1 MKKTSAELL
10 SYIINQNPVLSENID
25 LPVQGQSIEPIGK
38 LIMSNASY
46 RNAFINTVNVIGVTI
61 IKKNL
66 WDNPWDFT
74 KRGNMAFG
82 QHVREMINDL
92 CNVYDYNG
100 VGNDEDRF
108 LQTVVP
114 NVLNYIHEI
123 NFQKF
128 YQTTTSDAQL
138 AMAFT
143 SEDGLYGLIEDTIG
157 MLYESLKYDEYLVD
171 KYILCRRIVD
181 GTVPSFKLT
190 TLSKTAREI
199 VAQMKSI
206 TNKMTFR
213 SPNFNP
219 AGIRKAN
226 KFEELITIMDTDFEG
241 VLSTEVLATSYFRND
256 AELKTSLRLIDG
268 FSTTDEARLTELLG
282 SAYTSFTDTE
292 KAELAKV
299 KACVI
304 AREWFMD
311 YDYLLDAEAEVKQ
324 TDFYNPT
331 TLKHNFF
338 LHKWSVKSSSPFEQ
352 CCVFIDDTDP
362 SVTSV
367 TISPSTATVSKGQEL
382 KLAATVV
389 TEGFA
394 NKAVQWS
401 LNSQAITSG
410 ATINEEGIL
419 KVPSGYTTA
428 LGTQGVY
435 NLTVSTALATGEKL
449 VIDGVTY
456 EAAAAADTAAKQATA
471 IYTQLS
477 ADTTI
482 STYYTVT
489 NPSSGVVRF
498 TETSSYYGIDKP
510 DVSDVEPATGQTT
523 ATGVVT
529 LAVGTQGAQSS
540 SPIHVTA
547 TSIYDDSKEAEAL
560 ITVS

>member
-1 MKKTSAELL
+1 MRKGSAELL
-10 SYIINQNPVLSENID
+10 SYIINSNPVLSENID
-25 LPVQGQSIEPIGK
+25 LPVQGQSIQPIGK
-38 LIMSNASY
+38 IIMSNAAY
-46 RNAFINTVNVIGVTI
+46 RNAFINTINVIGVTI

-92 CNVYDYNG
+92 CNVYDYNAPS
-100 VGNDEDRF
+100 NDEDRF

-114 NVLNYIHEI
+114 NILSYIHEI

-128 YQTTTSDAQL
+128 YQTTTSDAQM

-143 SEDGLYGLIEDTIG
+143 SEDGLYQLIEDTIG

-181 GTVPSFKLT
+181 GTVPSFTLT
-190 TLSKTAREI
+190 TTSKTAREI
-199 VAQMKSI
+199 VSQMKSI

-226 KFEELITIMDTDFEG
+226 KFEELITIMDSDFEG
-241 VLSTEVLATSYFRND
+241 AMSTEVLATSFFKD
-256 AELKTSLRLIDG
+256 EAELRTNLRLIDG

-282 SAYTSFTDTE
+282 DAYVQFTDAE

-311 YDYLLDAEAEVKQ
+311 YDYLLDSEAEVKQ

-331 TLKHNFF
+331 TLKHNFY
-338 LHKWSVKSSSPFEQ
+338 LHKWAVKSSSPFEQ
-352 CCVFIDDTDP
+352 CCVFIDDTTP

-367 TISPSTATVSKGQEL
+367 SVSPSSATVSKGQDL
-382 KLAATVV
+382 KLSATVV

-394 NKAVQWS
+394 NKAVQWAITE
-401 LNSQAITSG
+401 QAVTSG
-410 ATINEEGIL
+410 ASINAEGIL
-419 KVPSGYTTA
+419 KVPSGYTNES
-428 LGTQGVY
+428 GTQGVY
-435 NLTVSTALATGEKL
+435 NLTITTALATGESIT
-449 VIDGVTY
+449 VGGVTY

-471 IYTQLS
+471 MYALYS
-477 ADTTI
+477 SDPR
-482 STYYTVT
+482 YTVT

-498 TETSSYYGIDKP
+498 TEKSGYYGLGAPEKG
-510 DVSDVEPATGQTT
+510 DVVPASGQTT
-523 ATGVVT
+523 ATGVAT
-529 LAVGTQGAQSS
+529 MAVGTAGAEAS
-540 SPIHVTA
+540 SPIRVTA
-547 TSIYDDSKEAEAL
+547 QSIYDPSKEAVAL

>member
-1 MKKTSAELL
+1 MRRSSSELL

-25 LPVQGQSIEPIGK
+25 LPVQGQSIQPIGK

-74 KRGNMAFG
+74 KRGTMAFG

-92 CNVYDYNG
+92 CDVYDYNSAD
-100 VGNDEDRF
+100 NDADRF

-143 SEDGLYGLIEDTIG
+143 SEDGLYALIEDTIG

-181 GTVPSFKLT
+181 GTVPSFNLT
-190 TLSKTAREI
+190 TISKTAREI
-199 VAQMKSI
+199 VSQMKSV

-226 KFEELITIMDTDFEG
+226 KFEDLITIMDSDFEG
-241 VLSTEVLATSYFRND
+241 AMSTEVLATSFFKD
-256 AELKTSLRLIDG
+256 EAELRTNLRLIDG
-268 FSTTDEARLTELLG
+268 FSQTDDARLTELLG
-282 SAYTSFTDTE
+282 DAYVQFTDSE

-311 YDYLLDAEAEVKQ
+311 YDYLLDSEAEVKQ

-331 TLKHNFF
+331 TLKHNFY

-352 CCVFIDDTDP
+352 CAVFIDDTTP

-367 TISPSTATVSKGQEL
+367 SVSPTTATVTKGQDL
-382 KLAATVV
+382 KLSATVV
-389 TEGFA
+389 TSGFA
-394 NKAVQWS
+394 NKAVQWTITE
-401 LNSQAITSG
+401 QAETSG

-419 KVPSGYTTA
+419 KVPSGYTNES
-428 LGTQGVY
+428 GTQGVY
-435 NLTVSTALATGEKL
+435 NLTITTALATGES
-449 VIDGVTY
+449 VTVGGVTY

-471 IYTQLS
+471 MYALYS
-477 ADTTI
+477 SDPR
-482 STYYTVT
+482 YTVT

-498 TETSSYYGIDKP
+498 TEKSGYYGIDKP
-510 DVSDVEPATGQTT
+510 TVSDVVPATGQTT
-523 ATGVVT
+523 ATGVVSMT
-529 LAVGTQGAQSS
+529 VGTQGAEAS
-540 SPIHVTA
+540 SPIRVTA
-547 TSIYDDSKEAEAL
+547 TSIYDDSKNAVAL

>member
-1 MKKTSAELL
+1 MKKGSSQIL
-10 SYIINQNPVLSENID
+10 SYIINSNPILSENID
-25 LPVQGQSIEPIGK
+25 LPVQGQSLEPIGK
-38 LIMSNASY
+38 IIMSNASY

-92 CNVYDYNG
+92 CNVYDYNAPA
-100 VGNDEDRF
+100 NDEDRF

-143 SEDGLYGLIEDTIG
+143 SEDGLYALIEDTIG

-181 GTVPSFKLT
+181 GTVPSFKLVT
-190 TLSKTAREI
+190 ENKTAREI

-256 AELKTSLRLIDG
+256 AELRTALRLTDG
-268 FSTTDEARLTELLG
+268 FSTTDSARLTELLG
-282 SAYTSFTDTE
+282 DAYVPFTDGE

-311 YDYLLDAEAEVKQ
+311 YDYLLDSEAEVKQ

-331 TLKHNFF
+331 TLKHNFY
-338 LHKWSVKSSSPFEQ
+338 LHKWAVKSSSPFEQ

-367 TISPSTATVSKGQEL
+367 SVSPSTATVSKGQEL

-389 TEGFA
+389 TNGFA

-401 LNSQAITSG
+401 ITEQAETSG
-410 ATINEEGIL
+410 ATINAEGIL
-419 KVPSGYTTA
+419 KVPSGYTNES
-428 LGTQGVY
+428 GTQGVY
-435 NLTVSTALATGEKL
+435 NFTISTALATDEY
-449 VIDGVTY
+449 VIVDGIKYT
-456 EAAAAADTAAKQATA
+456 AAAAADTAAKQATA
-471 IYTQLS
+471 MYALYS
-477 ADTTI
+477 NDPR
-482 STYYTVT
+482 YTVT

-498 TETSSYYGIDKP
+498 TEKSGYYGIGKP
-510 DVSDVEPATGQTT
+510 SVDDSNLE
-523 ATGVVT
+523 TGVVT
-529 LAVGTQGAQSS
+529 MAVGTAGKEAS
-540 SPIHVTA
+540 SPIRVTA
-547 TSIYDDSKEAEAL
+547 TSIYDSSKDAEAL